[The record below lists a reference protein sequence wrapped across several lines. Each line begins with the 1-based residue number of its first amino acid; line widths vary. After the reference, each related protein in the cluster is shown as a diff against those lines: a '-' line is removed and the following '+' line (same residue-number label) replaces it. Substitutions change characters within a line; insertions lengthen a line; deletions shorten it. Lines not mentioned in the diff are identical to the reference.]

1 MDPITI
7 AALLLLGS
15 AATAVSF
22 AAIERWIDQNK
33 VPNGTA
39 EIIRQRMTNGKV
51 MVITGIF
58 DSQGHRLASKTW
70 QGRRLDSVLEA
81 RFNAKGDVIRVH
93 T

>member
-15 AATAVSF
+15 AATAISF

-39 EIIRQRMTNGKV
+39 EIIRKRMTNGKV

-58 DSQGHRLASKTW
+58 DSQGSRVASRSW
-70 QGRRLDSVLEA
+70 QGRRLDSALEA

>member
-39 EIIRQRMTNGKV
+39 
-51 MVITGIF
+51 
-58 DSQGHRLASKTW
+58 AS
-70 QGRRLDSVLEA
+70 
-81 RFNAKGDVIRVH
+81 
-93 T
+93 

>member
-7 AALLLLGS
+7 AAILLLGG
-15 AATAVSF
+15 AAAAVSL

-39 EIIRQRMTNGKV
+39 EIIRRRMIDGKV
-51 MVITGIF
+51 LVITGVF
-58 DSQGHRLASKTW
+58 DTLGSRVASKAW
-70 QGRRLDSVLEA
+70 QGRRLDSALEA
-81 RFNAKGDVIRVH
+81 RFNAEGDVIRVH